1 MASAWTPVEDEMV
14 TRIAGRVSEQSM
26 CAQCYLTAGTAA
38 TRRIA
43 GTLSASIGNLSAR
56 LVLDDTTCF
65 DFCLLSPPRTPEFV
79 CIGLMSVME
88 GMTVAMAL
96 TNATVLAKEGFAQV
110 LMKKG

>member
-1 MASAWTPVEDEMV
+1 MWA
-14 TRIAGRVSEQSM
+14 QS
-26 CAQCYLTAGTAA
+26 YLTAGTAA

-56 LVLDDTTCF
+56 WGLGDTTCF

-79 CIGLMSVME
+79 CIGLMGVME

-96 TNATVLAKEGFAQV
+96 MNATALAKKGFAQV
-110 LMKKG
+110 

>member
-1 MASAWTPVEDEMV
+1 
-14 TRIAGRVSEQSM
+14 M

-56 LVLDDTTCF
+56 WGLGDTTCF
-65 DFCLLSPPRTPEFV
+65 DFFLIFPPRTPEFV

-96 TNATVLAKEGFAQV
+96 MNATVLAKKGFAQV
-110 LMKKG
+110 